1 MAARALPTTVARH
14 RRHTGDCAHESE
26 VIAVRKNE
34 EWEEVS
40 RTCRKFSGSVP
51 QLLTTKQLRG
61 VVEAI
66 PEYKRPGGDDE
77 EDDEP
82 KVADSS
88 SQTYPFVL
96 TRFILPRGSRA
107 SMTRAVLSATE
118 PPCAFTIASALRYED
133 VLLVGTKD
141 EQACLTASV
150 KGLAKPRPGGGG
162 ADGGGGGGKTR
173 RASAAA
179 LRKSPYASA
188 AGNAT
193 PLRARA
199 DVAANAAAT
208 ATADGGATARVTRVN
223 GEGLKGMGILDA
235 AESLWE
241 WIQYR
246 VRLMPTRLVLDF
258 VRDGW

>member
-1 MAARALPTTVARH
+1 MTEPGESCCLSPDPGPDDGTHEIQDPRAMLTAAAFGARSQQH
-14 RRHTGDCAHESE
+14 VPRRM
-26 VIAVRKNE
+26 
-34 EWEEVS
+34 
-40 RTCRKFSGSVP
+40 
-51 QLLTTKQLRG
+51 
-61 VVEAI
+61 
-66 PEYKRPGGDDE
+66 
-77 EDDEP
+77 
-82 KVADSS
+82 
-88 SQTYPFVL
+88 
-96 TRFILPRGSRA
+96 PRGSRA

-162 ADGGGGGGKTR
+162 ADGGGSGGKTR
-173 RASAAA
+173 RASATA

-193 PLRARA
+193 RARA

>member
-1 MAARALPTTVARH
+1 M
-14 RRHTGDCAHESE
+14 
-26 VIAVRKNE
+26 RKNE

-40 RTCRKFSGSVP
+40 RTCRKFSGSVS

-61 VVEAI
+61 VVEGI

-82 KVADSS
+82 KVADSSS

-150 KGLAKPRPGGGG
+150 KGLAKPRPGGGSAKAG
-162 ADGGGGGGKTR
+162 GDGKAR
-173 RASAAA
+173 RTSATA
-179 LRKSPYASA
+179 LHKSPYASA
-188 AGNAT
+188 AGNAAT

-199 DVAANAAAT
+199 DAAANAAAT
-208 ATADGGATARVTRVN
+208 ATADGGGTARVTRVN
-223 GEGLKGMGILDA
+223 GEGLRGMGILDA